1 MKRNLF
7 GMSIV
12 AMVGIVSIFC
22 SCGNKGSLSQ
32 TQAVA
37 DSVVVES
44 LGIDTVAA
52 KEFIES
58 MYKDLYEPFKLY
70 DERRYEKTLL
80 SKYFTKEAMQKF
92 YVESDYEERDFFYCT
107 DFLVNGSISGTASP
121 DYGDEVVFRT
131 IKPESD
137 DWFLVTNIW
146 DVIQTPVKVHLKVKS
161 AD

>member
-70 DERRYEKTLL
+70 DERRYEK
-80 SKYFTKEAMQKF
+80 SQG
-92 YVESDYEERDFFYCT
+92 V
-107 DFLVNGSISGTASP
+107 
-121 DYGDEVVFRT
+121 
-131 IKPESD
+131 
-137 DWFLVTNIW
+137 
-146 DVIQTPVKVHLKVKS
+146 S
-161 AD
+161 A